1 MNASPIILSGLI
13 LLLVALPTAA
23 QAADTANTRSSTPI
37 RTPSSPAKH
46 VQAPAFTT
54 DGQLLFPAD
63 IDRWVTLGASIGM
76 GYNEQDFDPDDPG
89 SFVTVSMPADAYEY
103 FKRHRKFADGTLFAR
118 RSYGAVQRLANNRA
132 GFVMGEAGATE
143 IHLIDRQR
151 FRDGFNFA
159 VFMTGQ
165 KQAPL
170 LPEGN
175 GCISCH
181 KSDGAFQNTF
191 AQFYPAIRHDIP
203 RAALESSLKRGHV
216 KLQ

>member
-1 MNASPIILSGLI
+1 M
-13 LLLVALPTAA
+13 
-23 QAADTANTRSSTPI
+23 QAALNILIVTALAVATAPGNAAETRNA
-37 RTPSSPAKH
+37 RTPDTPLTGN
-46 VQAPAFTT
+46 APALSVVKPAGFSA

-63 IDRWVTLGASIGM
+63 FDRWITLGASIGM
-76 GYNEQDFDPDDPG
+76 GYNEQDFDPDNPG
-89 SFVTVSMPADAYEY
+89 SFVTVSMPVDAYEY

-159 VFMTGQ
+159 VFMNGQ

-203 RAALESSLKRGHV
+203 RALLESSLKRGHV